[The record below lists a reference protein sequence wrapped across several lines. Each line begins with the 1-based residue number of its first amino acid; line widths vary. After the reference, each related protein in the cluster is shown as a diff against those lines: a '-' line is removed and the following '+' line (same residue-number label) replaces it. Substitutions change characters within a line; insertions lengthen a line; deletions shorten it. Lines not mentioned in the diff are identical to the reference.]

1 MHTPTSLSMSFT
13 VRALALA
20 ALALTAAASAQAHV
34 VLEDQTA
41 LAGRSYKAVFKIG
54 HGCDGAP
61 TTAISVRLP
70 AGFRGAK
77 PMPKAG
83 WTLRVERSTL
93 TTPYDDYGKR
103 VTEDV
108 TQITWTASSKEQWLP
123 DDWYDEFVLQGG
135 LPSEARPLWFK
146 VLQTCDKTSANW
158 DEVPA
163 SGTSTKGLKRPAA
176 LLELIPSEQAGG
188 HQH

>member
-1 MHTPTSLSMSFT
+1 MHTFTYSSKSFA
-13 VRALALA
+13 VRALAA
-20 ALALTAAASAQAHV
+20 IAFTASAGAQAHV
-34 VLEDQTA
+34 VLEDQAA
-41 LAGRSYKAVFKIG
+41 LAGRSYKAVFKVG

-77 PMPKAG
+77 PMPKPG
-83 WTLRVERSTL
+83 WTLRVERAPL
-93 TTPYDDYGKR
+93 ATPYDDHGKR

-108 TQITWTASSKEQWLP
+108 TLISWTASGKDQWLA
-123 DDWYDEFVLQGG
+123 DGWYDEFVLQGG

-146 VLQTCDKTSANW
+146 VLQTCDNTSANW

>member
-1 MHTPTSLSMSFT
+1 MHTLTSSSMSFA
-13 VRALALA
+13 VRALAA
-20 ALALTAAASAQAHV
+20 IALTAAASAQAHV
-34 VLEDQTA
+34 VLEDQAA
-41 LAGRSYKAVFKIG
+41 LAGRSYKAVFKVG

-77 PMPKAG
+77 PMPKPG
-83 WTLRVERSTL
+83 WTLRVERAPL
-93 TTPYDDYGKR
+93 ATPYDDHGKR

-108 TQITWTASSKEQWLP
+108 TLISWTASSKDQWLA
-123 DDWYDEFVLQGG
+123 DGWYDEFVLQGG

-146 VLQTCDKTSANW
+146 VLQTCDNASANW